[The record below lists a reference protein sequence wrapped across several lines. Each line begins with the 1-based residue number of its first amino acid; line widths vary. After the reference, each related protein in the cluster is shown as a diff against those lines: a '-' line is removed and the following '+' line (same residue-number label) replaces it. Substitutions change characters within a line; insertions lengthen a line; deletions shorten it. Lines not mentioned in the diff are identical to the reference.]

1 MKPFFIC
8 VLLLLTISLSA
19 QNIQTLFDN
28 VPLPYTN
35 CEEAFKSAELEWE
48 SMTLDND
55 SIFNRA
61 KSWAPGG
68 ELKSFS
74 SKLDKLQAYIE
85 RASENNGFSL
95 SAPSAIDKAVM
106 NSLDQLTKKR
116 EMISK
121 IWNESRESFINI
133 NSNFVVPNELDNGC
147 DQIASSIQILNSV
160 SGMFNEKLISFKTK
174 IAADLGDFQI
184 QFDELNKI
192 KHPMVSN
199 QALDEMSTLLNILL
213 EINNGLNFHYK
224 NMVETRMA
232 WHNAFC
238 K

>member
-1 MKPFFIC
+1 MKPFI
-8 VLLLLTISLSA
+8 ISVSLVMTMSMAA
-19 QNIQTLFDN
+19 QNIQTLFEN
-28 VPLPYTN
+28 LPLPYAN
-35 CEEAFKSAELEWE
+35 CEDAYKSAELEWE
-48 SMTLDND
+48 QMTLDND

-61 KSWAPGG
+61 KAWAPGG

-74 SKLDKLQAYIE
+74 AKLDKLQAYIE

-121 IWNESRESFINI
+121 IWNDQRESFNNI
-133 NSNFVVPNELDNGC
+133 NSNFIVPNELDNGC

-160 SGMFNEKLISFKTK
+160 SGTFKDQLVSFKTK
-174 IAADLGDFQI
+174 IANDLNDFQT

-192 KHPMVSN
+192 KHPMVNN

-213 EINNGLNFHYK
+213 EINNGMNFHYK

-232 WHNAFC
+232 WNNAFC